1 VISFRSAASGGLA
14 VEIIT
19 IDLKGFLTLLDMQI
33 SRIESLKDYT
43 AETEDID
50 LEAAE
55 LRTSVPLDATG
66 KLNRDEADLER
77 QPYRAMAELDRLQ
90 MRRKGEKGPPEVR
103 VYLTREVLPQ
113 ETITKRSQQ
122 VARFH

>member
-1 VISFRSAASGGLA
+1 
-14 VEIIT
+14 
-19 IDLKGFLTLLDMQI
+19 M
-33 SRIESLKDYT
+33 
-43 AETEDID
+43 
-50 LEAAE
+50 
-55 LRTSVPLDATG
+55 DATG